1 MSSYVE
7 DYSPGSGRRAP
18 ARAWVRSD
26 APTLNLD
33 GDWRFRLLPTHR
45 GLDAS
50 VADPSLDDGDW
61 DTIPVPSHWVLTSDG
76 ADWPYGKPIYTNI
89 VYPFPVDPPHVPDEN
104 PTGEYRRRFT
114 RPEWAT
120 DPAAGAVLL
129 RFDGVESV
137 YRVWLNGTE
146 VGVGK
151 GSRLVQEFDISDLL
165 VDGENVLVVRV
176 HQWSSMSYLE
186 DQDQWWLP
194 GIFRSVT
201 LLGRPA
207 GCLDDVWLQ
216 TGYADQVGSY
226 RLQLTASEEAFP
238 VTVRIPELSVEHSY
252 DSTGDLGSSVS
263 VGAVEPW
270 SAESPK
276 LYEVEISSAGE
287 TVRLRTGFR
296 TVRIEGDRFLVNG
309 RQVTFRGVNRHETH
323 PERGRVFDREHARAD
338 LIMMK
343 RHNVNA
349 IRTSHYP
356 PHPEVLELA
365 DELGFWLIDECDLET
380 HGFEHSGWAKNPSND
395 PAWRDAYLD
404 RIERTVERD
413 KNHPSIVIWSL
424 GNESGTGINLAAMA
438 QWVRARDPERPV
450 HYEGDYTCA
459 YTDIYSRMY
468 PSLVELE
475 SIGGEDG
482 PLLSCGPAEA
492 RRVRSKPFLMCEYVH
507 AMGNGPGA
515 IAEYE
520 ALTERYPRLHGGF
533 VWEWRDHG
541 LLTRAA
547 DGTPYYGYGGDF
559 GEVIHDG
566 NFVMD
571 GLVLPNDQPTPGL
584 AEFAAVCRPIVMS
597 LSGSTLTVRSR
608 RHSVDTSG
616 LRFVA
621 RRELNGWMVED
632 SVVVVPAV
640 PPGESVEVELPVEL
654 LASAGDGET
663 WLTLIA
669 ELAVDTA
676 WAPAGHVVA
685 RAQFDRSP
693 AATAVPSTAV
703 ITTAAP
709 TTANSV
715 ELATSGV
722 DSSTESPARS
732 GELAV
737 GPAVFDTSTGRLMHW
752 YGLEIDGPQLELW
765 RGPTDNDRSST
776 RGSYELGDP
785 TETGGEGMP
794 GPSSEQRWRARG
806 LDRLTHRVLSISTS
820 DSTSPG
826 TLVVKVRSAAA
837 ASALFVDTTY
847 TWSIDAEFAR
857 SAADDSGDLG
867 LRVEINPSPDW
878 DCTWPRIG
886 VRFALPTRVDRA
898 AWFGTGP
905 LESYPDTDHAARVGR
920 FSAGID
926 ELNVVYSRPQETG
939 HRAAF
944 RELEL
949 AGEAGTVL
957 QLRSVLG
964 QSGNRPG
971 FTLTRHTPQELDRA
985 AHPYE
990 LPKPSH
996 SYLFVD
1002 AAVHG
1007 VGSRA
1012 CGIDVLPQH
1021 ALWPGTFR
1029 FDLVFGKRPVT
1040 PDPAV

>member
-1 MSSYVE
+1 MISYVE
-7 DYSPGSGRRAP
+7 DYSPGSGRRTP

-33 GDWRFRLLPTHR
+33 GDWRFRLLPSHR
-45 GLDAS
+45 GLDSS
-50 VADPSLDDGDW
+50 VADPALDDTDW
-61 DTIPVPSHWVLTSDG
+61 DSIAVPSHWVLAGNQAQELEDRTDG
-76 ADWPYGKPIYTNI
+76 VDWPYGKPIYTNV
-89 VYPFPVDPPHVPDEN
+89 VYPFPVDPPYIPDEN
-104 PTGEYRRRFT
+104 PTGEYRHRFS
-114 RPEWAT
+114 RPDWAT
-120 DPAAGAVLL
+120 GTVLL

-146 VGVGK
+146 VGIGK

-165 VDGENVLVVRV
+165 VDDENVLVVRV

-201 LLGRPA
+201 LLSRPA

-216 TGYADQVGSY
+216 TAYAGGIGSY
-226 RLQLTASEEAFP
+226 RLQLTADDQAFP
-238 VTVRIPELSVEHSY
+238 VTVRVPELSVERSY
-252 DSTGDLGSSVS
+252 ESVDDLGSWVT
-263 VGAVEPW
+263 VGGAQPW
-270 SAESPK
+270 NAESPK

-338 LIMMK
+338 MIMMK

-380 HGFEHSGWAKNPSND
+380 HGFWFSDWAKNPSD
-395 PAWRDAYLD
+395 DQAWRDAYLD

-424 GNESGTGINLAAMA
+424 GNESGTGTNLAAMA

-450 HYEGDYTCA
+450 HYEGDYTGA

-468 PSLVELE
+468 PNLVELE
-475 SIGGEDG
+475 AIGGEHG
-482 PLLSCGPAEA
+482 PLLACGPAES

-507 AMGNGPGA
+507 AMGNGPGS

-520 ALTERYPRLHGGF
+520 ALTERYLRLHGGF

-571 GLVLPNDQPTPGL
+571 GLVLPNDQPSPGL
-584 AEFAAVCRPIVMS
+584 AEFAAVCQPIIMS
-597 LSGSTLTVRSR
+597 LSGSTLTVRNR
-608 RHSVDTSG
+608 QHSVDTGG

-640 PPGESVEVELPVEL
+640 PPGESQDVELPVEL
-654 LASAGDGET
+654 LAAAGDGET
-663 WLTLIA
+663 WLTLTA
-669 ELAVDTA
+669 ELAADTA
-676 WAPAGHVVA
+676 WASAGHVVA
-685 RAQFDRSP
+685 RAQFDRS
-693 AATAVPSTAV
+693 S
-703 ITTAAP
+703 TAAP
-709 TTANSV
+709 ITLGPATAIPAASPTPTAISV
-715 ELATSGV
+715 ELSTSDV
-722 DSSTESPARS
+722 DSSTELR
-732 GELAV
+732 L
-737 GPAVFDTSTGRLMHW
+737 GPAVFDASTGRLTSL
-752 YGLEIDGPQLELW
+752 YGIDVDGPQLELW

-776 RGSYELGDP
+776 SGSYELGDP
-785 TETGGEGMP
+785 EETGGKGTP
-794 GPSSEQRWRARG
+794 GPSSEQHWRDRG
-806 LDRLTHRVLSISTS
+806 LDRLTHRVLSISASS
-820 DSTSPG
+820 DDGSARI
-826 TLVVKVRSAAA
+826 LVVRVRTGAA
-837 ASALFVDTTY
+837 ASDLFVDTTY
-847 TWSIDAEFAR
+847 TWFTVAGFTG
-857 SAADDSGDLG
+857 SAANDSDLG
-867 LRVEINPSPDW
+867 LRVEVNPSPDW
-878 DCTWPRIG
+878 DCTWPRVGI
-886 VRFALPTRVDRA
+886 RFDLPTEIDRA

-920 FSAGID
+920 FAARID

-949 AGEAGTVL
+949 ADETGPTL
-957 QLRSVLG
+957 RLRSLPDRG
-964 QSGNRPG
+964 GHRPG

-985 AHPYE
+985 AHPHE
-990 LPKPSH
+990 LPEASR

-1012 CGIDVLPQH
+1012 CGIDVLPEH
-1021 ALWPGTFR
+1021 ALWPGAFR
-1029 FDLVFGKRPVT
+1029 FDLVFSRP
-1040 PDPAV
+1040 D

>member
-7 DYSPGSGRRAP
+7 DYSPGSGHRTP
-18 ARAWVRSD
+18 PRAWVHSD

-45 GLDAS
+45 GLDSS
-50 VADPSLDDGDW
+50 VADPTLDDAGW
-61 DTIPVPSHWVLTSDG
+61 DTIAVPSHWALAHDGTDEAGG
-76 ADWPYGKPIYTNI
+76 ADRPYGQPSYTNV
-89 VYPFPVDPPHVPDEN
+89 VYPFPVDPPYIPDEN

-114 RPEWAT
+114 RPAWAV
-120 DPAAGAVLL
+120 DRVLL

-137 YRVWLNGTE
+137 YRVWLNGAE

-165 VDGENVLVVRV
+165 VDEQNVLVVRV

-201 LLGRPA
+201 ILGRPT
-207 GCLDDVWLQ
+207 GCLDDVWLR
-216 TGYADQVGSY
+216 TAYAGGIGSFD
-226 RLQLTASEEAFP
+226 LQLTADDDAFP
-238 VTVRIPELSVEHSY
+238 VTVRIPELSLERTY
-252 DSTGDLGSSVS
+252 DSAADLNTSIT
-263 VGAVEPW
+263 VGEVEPW
-270 SAESPK
+270 NAESPR
-276 LYEVEISSAGE
+276 LYEVEISSTGE
-287 TVRLRTGFR
+287 TVTLRTGFR
-296 TVRIEGDRFLVNG
+296 SVRIEGDRFLVND
-309 RQVTFRGVNRHETH
+309 RQVIFRGVNRHETH
-323 PERGRVFDREHARAD
+323 PERGRVFDHDHARAD
-338 LIMMK
+338 MIMMK

-356 PHPEVLELA
+356 PHPDVLALA

-380 HGFEHSGWAKNPSND
+380 HGFVFSNWARNPSDD

-413 KNHPSIVIWSL
+413 KNHPCIVIWSL

-468 PSLVELE
+468 PNLIELE
-475 SIGGEDG
+475 AIGGEHG
-482 PLLSCGPAEA
+482 PLLSCGPAES
-492 RRVRSKPFLMCEYVH
+492 RRVRNKPFLMCEYAH

-515 IAEYE
+515 MAEYE

-541 LLTRAA
+541 LLTRTA

-584 AEFAAVCRPIVMS
+584 AEFAAVAQPVIMS
-597 LSGSTLTVRSR
+597 LEGTTLSIRSR
-608 RHSVDTSG
+608 YHSLDTSE

-621 RRELNGWMVED
+621 RRELNGWMVEE
-632 SVVVVPAV
+632 SVLMVPPVPA
-640 PPGESVEVELPVEL
+640 GESVDVELPVEL

-663 WLTLIA
+663 WLTLAA
-669 ELAVDTA
+669 ELIGDTA
-676 WAPAGHVVA
+676 WASAGHVVA

-693 AATAVPSTAV
+693 NPAEIP
-703 ITTAAP
+703 
-709 TTANSV
+709 V

-722 DSSTESPARS
+722 ASSTEGRRDPVLVVGAGGVLAPVTPS
-732 GELAV
+732 GELSL
-737 GPAVFDTSTGRLMHW
+737 GPAVFDTSTGRLMNL
-752 YGLEIDGPQLELW
+752 YGFGVEGPQLELW

-776 RGSYELGDP
+776 RGSFELGDP
-785 TETGGEGMP
+785 DETGGEGAP
-794 GPSSEQRWRARG
+794 GPSSEQRWRDRG
-806 LDRLTHRVLSISTS
+806 LDRLTHRVLAISAS
-820 DSTSPG
+820 SSGGAPRA
-826 TLVVKVRSAAA
+826 LVVRVRTAAA
-837 ASALFVDTTY
+837 ASTLFVDTTY
-847 TWSIDAEFAR
+847 TWVID
-857 SAADDSGDLG
+857 SPADGSSDLR

-878 DCTWPRIG
+878 DCTWPRVG
-886 VRFALPTRVDRA
+886 VRFDLPTEIDRA

-920 FSAGID
+920 FAAGID
-926 ELNVVYSRPQETG
+926 ELNVTYSRPQETG

-949 AGEAGTVL
+949 ADAAGPVL
-957 QLRSVLG
+957 RLRSLAG
-964 QSGNRPG
+964 RGGDRPG

-990 LPKPSH
+990 LNQPSH

-1021 ALWPGTFR
+1021 ALWPAAFR
-1029 FDLVFGKRPVT
+1029 FDLVFSEPH
-1040 PDPAV
+1040 

>member
-7 DYSPGSGRRAP
+7 DYSPGSGRRTP
-18 ARAWVRSD
+18 ARAWVHSD

-45 GLDAS
+45 GLDSS
-50 VADPSLDDGDW
+50 VADPALDDADW
-61 DTIPVPSHWVLTSDG
+61 DTIAVPSHWVLAGPTPG
-76 ADWPYGKPIYTNI
+76 ADGTYGQPIYTNV
-89 VYPFPVDPPHVPDEN
+89 VYPFPVDPPYIPDEN

-120 DPAAGAVLL
+120 GPAAGAVLL

-137 YRVWLNGTE
+137 YRVWLNGVE

-151 GSRLVQEFDISDLL
+151 GSRLVQEFDIGDLL

-201 LLGRPA
+201 LLSRPA
-207 GCLDDVWLQ
+207 GCLDDVWVQ
-216 TGYADQVGSY
+216 TAYADGVGSF
-226 RLQLTASEEAFP
+226 RLQVTANDDAFP
-238 VTVRIPELSVEHSY
+238 VTVRIPELSVEHTY
-252 DSTGDLGSSVS
+252 DSATSLGTPVV
-263 VGAVEPW
+263 VGNAEPW
-270 SAESPK
+270 SAESPR
-276 LYEVEISSAGE
+276 LYDVEISSTGE
-287 TVRLRTGFR
+287 TVSLRTGFR
-296 TVRIEGDRFLVNG
+296 TVRIDGDRFLVND
-309 RQVTFRGVNRHETH
+309 RQVIFHGVNRHETH

-338 LIMMK
+338 MLMMK

-356 PHPEVLELA
+356 PHPEVLALA
-365 DELGFWLIDECDLET
+365 DELGFWLVDECDLET
-380 HGFEHSGWAKNPSND
+380 HGFAFSNWAKNPSDD

-413 KNHPSIVIWSL
+413 KNHPCIVIWSL

-468 PSLVELE
+468 PNLAELE
-475 SIGGEDG
+475 AIGGEHG
-482 PLLSCGPAEA
+482 PVLSCGPAES

-520 ALTERYPRLHGGF
+520 AVTETYPRLHGGF

-584 AEFAAVCRPIVMS
+584 AEFAAVSQPVVMT
-597 LSGSTLTVRSR
+597 LSGATLSIRNR
-608 RHSVDTSG
+608 YHSLDTDE

-621 RRELNGWMVED
+621 RRELDGRMIED
-632 SVVVVPAV
+632 SVLMVPAI
-640 PPGESVEVELPVEL
+640 PAGESVDIELPAEL
-654 LASAGDGET
+654 LAPAGTSAGSSAGDLAGDPAGKSAGDSAGGGET
-663 WLTLIA
+663 WLTVTA
-669 ELAVDTA
+669 ELAGDTA

-693 AATAVPSTAV
+693 ATIKS
-703 ITTAAP
+703 
-709 TTANSV
+709 SV
-715 ELATSGV
+715 ELATSV
-722 DSSTESPARS
+722 AASSTESPA
-732 GELAV
+732 GELAL
-737 GPAVFDTSTGRLMHW
+737 GPAVIDTSTGRLTSLF
-752 YGLEIDGPQLELW
+752 GLPVDGPRLELW

-776 RGSYELGDP
+776 RGSFELGDP
-785 TETGGEGMP
+785 DETGGEGAP
-794 GPSSEQRWRARG
+794 GPSSEQRWRDRG
-806 LDRLTHRVLSISTS
+806 LDRLTHRVLSISPS
-820 DSTSPG
+820 SPNG
-826 TLVVKVRSAAA
+826 EVPSALVVRVRSAAA
-837 ASALFVDTTY
+837 AGTLFVDTTY
-847 TWSIDAEFAR
+847 TWIADEDDA
-857 SAADDSGDLG
+857 SLS
-867 LRVEINPSPDW
+867 LRVEINPSPAW
-878 DCTWPRIG
+878 DCTWPRVG
-886 VRFALPTRVDRA
+886 VRFDLPADVDHA

-920 FSAGID
+920 FDAGID
-926 ELNVVYSRPQETG
+926 ELNVAYSRPQETG

-949 AGEAGTVL
+949 AAADGPRLRMRSLAGP
-957 QLRSVLG
+957 G
-964 QSGNRPG
+964 GKRPG

-985 AHPYE
+985 AHPYQ
-990 LPKPSH
+990 LPEPSH
-996 SYLFVD
+996 SHLFVD

-1021 ALWPGTFR
+1021 ALWPAAFR
-1029 FDLVFGKRPVT
+1029 FDLVFS
-1040 PDPAV
+1040 DPR